1 MVSHSSIPAWRI
13 FHGQRSLV
21 DYRSQDCRIRHD
33 WARTYIYIPTYLY
46 TRTQI
51 YIYTYK
57 HINMEVVLITVY
69 IHI

>member
-1 MVSHSSIPAWRI
+1 MDREAWWTTDHRI
-13 FHGQRSLV
+13 AES
-21 DYRSQDCRIRHD
+21 DD